1 MTHTF
6 NLSTWEEETDKSLSW
21 RLAWSTVF
29 QRNLVWGLGG
39 GGGEQ
44 TIAGLVGGS
53 AGKGTYF
60 KPGDWSWIPG
70 TACWKE
76 GTDPHKLSSDV
87 HMDAVYTHLHMH
99 T

>member
-6 NLSTWEEETDKSLSW
+6 NLSTWEEETGKSFELEA
-21 RLAWSTVF
+21 AWSTVF
-29 QRNLVWGLGG
+29 QRNLVWGLGEG
-39 GGGEQ
+39 GREQ

-70 TACWKE
+70 THMLE
-76 GTDPHKLSSDV
+76 GEH
-87 HMDAVYTHLHMH
+87 
-99 T
+99 